1 MVAGRAQTRATNSL
15 ASLRLF
21 FTWYMPVIW
30 SSSWN
35 RRCRHRSVAR
45 RPSDQGGVRW
55 NASQASGAMVAPHAL
70 SNSADATSIVLRPSD
85 SQFERVRC
93 SAGSDEFTH
102 HYPSAVALDAAIA
115 SRGRKVVQ
123 VSPFR
128 RLRTRHADRGVA
140 RRHVVHQHEL
150 NRHFSDPCLAPRL
163 RTPAPSFTAG
173 SWFIPASNADLQAS
187 LSSAVLSLRQIV
199 ISSTFGMNALQS
211 LSTSGVHARRC
222 SSVPCEKQGA
232 GKTVADSKTSDTRH
246 CAKDVSRSSI
256 RLFRHSTFIRGP
268 AIRNRSQYSSELK
281 RIHACRSPCL

>member
-1 MVAGRAQTRATNSL
+1 
-15 ASLRLF
+15 
-21 FTWYMPVIW
+21 
-30 SSSWN
+30 
-35 RRCRHRSVAR
+35 
-45 RPSDQGGVRW
+45 
-55 NASQASGAMVAPHAL
+55 
-70 SNSADATSIVLRPSD
+70 
-85 SQFERVRC
+85 
-93 SAGSDEFTH
+93 
-102 HYPSAVALDAAIA
+102 
-115 SRGRKVVQ
+115 VQ
-123 VSPFR
+123 VSPFQ

-150 NRHFSDPCLAPRL
+150 NRHFSDPCFAPRL
-163 RTPAPSFTAG
+163 RTPAPSSTAG

-268 AIRNRSQYSSELK
+268 AIRNRSRCSSQRI
-281 RIHACRSPCL
+281 RIHSCWRPCL